1 MPAGELLAELLIDS
15 YDPGSPLVRLAT
27 LASPACRIEPQLLR
41 GLRRA
46 CVAEADVSIEQEL
59 WFSELV
65 ASRGRVI
72 TFTATVTQE
81 LRRRLRALRLAD
93 TDLVEAARQVMLAA
107 HAELPRALR
116 LEDELAWAEIVG
128 DDATMHRNAE
138 AIVSSLQ
145 AGRDG
150 LDNWLAR
157 AWPVLPR
164 ELKRSPHGE
173 LLAEV
178 AAARGAAVE
187 QPPAGSDVT
196 SVLNLLPRTTV
207 LLSRSGRELW
217 IEPPPDDA
225 TMAID
230 IPDTRA
236 PTLTIRTAD
245 SAYSV
250 DVNRNSPTAV
260 AVGTGLVTLI
270 TESGAEYELE
280 PVSAGASTGQ
290 TIAVEMLAA
299 AEGTS
304 VLISF
309 GDPTTPGHILV
320 DTGPRSVRNQ
330 LVALLRRQGVDR
342 LDLLVLTHIDDD
354 AIGGA
359 VGLLEAN
366 EEIAIADVWFNGY
379 AQLADDEEL
388 M

>member
-1 MPAGELLAELLIDS
+1 
-15 YDPGSPLVRLAT
+15 
-27 LASPACRIEPQLLR
+27 
-41 GLRRA
+41 
-46 CVAEADVSIEQEL
+46 VSIEQEL

-81 LRRRLRALRLAD
+81 LRRRLRALHLAD

-138 AIVSSLQ
+138 AIVASLQ

-196 SVLNLLPRTTV
+196 SVLNLLPLTTV
-207 LLSRSGRELW
+207 LLSRSDQELW
-217 IEPPPDDA
+217 IEPPPNDA

-280 PVSAGASTGQ
+280 PVSAGATTGQ
-290 TIAVEMLAA
+290 TLAVEMLPAA
-299 AEGTS
+299 QGTS
-304 VLISF
+304 LLISF
-309 GDPTTPGHILV
+309 GDPSEPGHILV
-320 DTGPRSVRNQ
+320 DTGPQSVRNQ

-342 LDLLVLTHIDDD
+342 LDLLVLTHIDDH

-366 EEIAIADVWFNGY
+366 EEIAIEDVWFNGY
-379 AQLADDEEL
+379 AQLVDDEEL